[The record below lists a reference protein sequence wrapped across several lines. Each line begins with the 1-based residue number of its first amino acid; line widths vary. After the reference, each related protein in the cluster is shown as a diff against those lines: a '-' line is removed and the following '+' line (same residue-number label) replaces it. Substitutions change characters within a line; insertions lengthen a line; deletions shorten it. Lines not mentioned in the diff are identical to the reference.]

1 MIKARDYP
9 LRILVYANIKNDFF
23 LLLYNYTCQIKQKIS
38 KIFLTNLAQF
48 YPNYKKLCYY

>member
-23 LLLYNYTCQIKQKIS
+23 LLLYNYTCQIKQKFQKYS
-38 KIFLTNLAQF
+38 
-48 YPNYKKLCYY
+48 